1 MKKHL
6 SLLLVLCMLITSVTP
21 AFATETGDIAE
32 PSVTEEIVIEET
44 AVEEPVSE
52 EQTEETTEEVADE
65 TILEK
70 ELETEV
76 SEDETYMLNIVLFAL
91 SESASIESIEGK
103 LEDLGISQIKPLFTD
118 EDGNAKPIGKK
129 NEVWYRAYTS
139 EDVYETVDALNNI
152 KGVTYSEPEYIY
164 TSDSHGLPKDFD
176 ASRDWPI
183 KKHLQPHKNGKD
195 WFWWYEE
202 YGHTFAP
209 GSGTIV
215 AVIDT
220 GVDYTHEDLASNMW
234 VNTAEMYGTEGVD
247 DDLNGYIDDIY
258 GVDTTATGKK
268 AGNPMDDNGHGTH
281 VAGIIG
287 MSANGEG
294 GIGLAYGT
302 KIMAVKAGQ
311 STGTL
316 ASSHIAKAINYAH
329 MMGADVINMSFGG
342 TSQSYLVETA
352 LEDAFADCVLVASA
366 GNDGIPTTDAPP
378 EIYPKRE
385 DIYPAGYPYVLG
397 VMATDKSGN
406 LASFSNW
413 DYTQNENC
421 EYELTAPGKDIYST
435 LPGNRYAKWSG
446 TSMAAPFVAATAAII
461 RSHYDDK
468 DIYSSR
474 FIMGQISSATTEVTN
489 YVSKDGSYS
498 YPALNVYDSI
508 YYLPKPNITV
518 KDKFLMDNVTEGTV
532 NDGDSIID
540 AGEVID
546 LGVLIRNQWGQTGD
560 ITVKA
565 DAITNG
571 IENPWIEFV
580 TDEITLQPA
589 GTFQEVN
596 NGFIYDDSL
605 LTGVDNPIQFKVS
618 SETPNDTQIK
628 INITVTTTNG
638 IDEDDNATY
647 TTEAEYIFR
656 VQAGRGISGTLTEDT
671 TLTNDY
677 LWIIENSLLIPE
689 GITLT
694 IEPGTKVQFYSSD
707 YEDAY
712 GGLTIA
718 NIVCDGTL
726 NAIGTED
733 EPIEMYPGA
742 GFENYV
748 VEISGSGM
756 EILQYCTIINPR
768 LGYSG
773 DDSYSTKIV
782 NVVDHCVLKQNNK
795 NVVYRYVASGTT
807 VNGTSFYDKA
817 MFVGI
822 MSNTQL
828 YGFRNNNSGTIEV
841 KVNTV
846 ENCLFNSCRIKFMSI
861 RFMNGFKWMNDRSK
875 NNVFLTTSSDL
886 SNRDKGSS
894 LGIWN
899 NLPIKS
905 KFETMLPT
913 LSSTESITYPSA
925 TSKYVEL
932 KVPYLSDSL
941 YSFMVYDYLASV
953 SKTLGGSLL
962 YINDLE
968 EEVFISNSYKN
979 KSLFSGYC
987 YNLKTDK
994 YETSNGQIIVAD
1006 MHSLTEGREKL
1017 TNPFVVLVNGTAGST
1032 ISTISGYGVVL
1043 EFPLTMSDEE
1053 IIRGITNFDI
1063 QNWINEYYTKDSNN
1077 AILNPILNND
1087 EITWAK
1093 YTSNTYDKNSMS
1105 NYVTNNYWGT
1115 ENKSLINKMI
1125 VDADDYAGT
1134 YQDIIEDPIL
1144 TLESESLSDIYPFVT
1159 KVYLTD
1165 DDGNIVSNAQP
1176 GETYNVHVH
1185 FNRDMDTDTQPSVSY
1200 GGAEPYTDYMVDGDF
1215 VSAREWVGTTRISP
1229 VLTSGTMYWRTKGGC
1244 AADDKWLVCGEDI
1257 LRFSFNISTNG
1268 VLAMLLNAEGGANKV
1283 DLSWAQ
1289 NDYETLAGYNIYR
1302 STSENSGFKK
1312 INLSILTDTEYT
1324 DTDVLPGVTYYY
1336 YFKVVNTDGNE
1347 ETTVSNTASA
1357 APIDNI
1363 FPVLKHSP
1371 VTSAKAGSQ
1380 ITISATATDNIGVT
1394 AVKLYYKTGDGTY
1407 KEKTMN
1413 EGATTGLYVAVIPA
1427 SAVTKAGVSYY
1438 ITAQDADGNVSHN
1451 GTKELPNVI
1460 NVNADA
1466 YISGITPSK
1475 VAISGGKTVTILGG
1489 NFTSDMVLK
1498 LGGETITD
1506 VSFVDGGQITF
1517 IAPAK
1522 ASGSYA
1528 VTLTTTD
1535 GKVITSPTPISYTDA
1550 TSMAQIPTTMTLVSG
1565 VPYTIP
1571 LYISASG
1578 EIISLHAELD
1588 LPSADFTSVTV
1599 EKADANANFN
1609 LDYTYS
1615 GGVLKIGCI
1624 GTSNINT
1631 GEGAIVNIVVTP
1643 KATEEKQYD
1652 VTLHDVFFNDVEVN
1666 TVISGRV
1673 QLMPSYLINALVKYY
1688 KGTNNFID
1696 GVTIS
1701 AAGVNGV
1708 TDANGVATL
1717 TVPQKNV
1724 TITANREAPKYSI
1737 TAYDASLVL
1746 QSAIGKITLDDNQK
1760 LAADVDGNGKVSE
1773 YDAALILQKA
1783 VKKIDAFPI
1792 GKAWIFTPSFIDKTL
1807 TTSGNSVTFTAIS
1820 VGDVDGSYTGDE
1832 E

>member
-21 AFATETGDIAE
+21 AFATETGNIAE
-32 PSVTEEIVIEET
+32 SSVTEEIVIEET
-44 AVEEPVSE
+44 AVEESVSE
-52 EQTEETTEEVADE
+52 EQTEEP
-65 TILEK
+65 ILEEEIEEIEETEK
-70 ELETEV
+70 KETEV

-287 MSANGEG
+287 MSANGDG

-352 LEDAFADCVLVASA
+352 LEDAFSDCVLVASA
-366 GNDGIPTTDAPP
+366 GNDGIPTTDAPKDL
-378 EIYPKRE
+378 YPIRA
-385 DIYPAGYPYVLG
+385 DIYPAGYSYVLG
-397 VMATDKSGN
+397 VMATDKNGN

-413 DYTQNENC
+413 DYTPNENC

-468 DIYSSR
+468 DMYSSR
-474 FIMGQISSATTEVTN
+474 FIMGQIVSATTEKT
-489 YVSKDGSYS
+489 GS
-498 YPALNVYDSI
+498 YPALSVYDSI

-546 LGVLIRNQWGQTGD
+546 LGVLIRNRWGQTGE

-565 DAITNG
+565 DAISDMG
-571 IENPWIEFV
+571 VENPWIEFI
-580 TDEITLQPA
+580 TDEIALQPA

-605 LTGVDNPIQFKVS
+605 LTGVENPIQFKVS

-628 INITVTTTNG
+628 INITITTTNG
-638 IDEDDNATY
+638 VDKDDDTIYEIID
-647 TTEAEYIFR
+647 EYIFR

-671 TLTNDY
+671 TLTKDY
-677 LWIIENSLLIPE
+677 LWIIENSLYIPE

-694 IEPGTKVQFYSSD
+694 IEPGTRVQFYSAD
-707 YEDAY
+707 FEDAY

-718 NIVCDGTL
+718 SINCKGTL

-733 EPIEMYPGA
+733 EPIEMYPGV
-742 GFENYV
+742 GFENYC
-748 VEISGSGM
+748 VEIAGIGK
-756 EILQYCTIINPR
+756 EILQYCNISNPR
-768 LGYSG
+768 LGRTEIG
-773 DDSYSTKIV
+773 NINIVRDSIYKI
-782 NVVDHCVLKQNNK
+782 DHCVFNYNSGKLMCRYVQNGQVLERNVYLHDLISISEISNSVFRDLTSQSVTELQTIQTNSIRNCLFESCEITLVGMPFAMSRGLVFNENNVFNNTGENKGAKLGGWYSYAYLGNNFVSIYNNK
-795 NVVYRYVASGTT
+795 TYTYNGAKSKYILVKANDLEKDIYLTYNYYDSLAKFLNGALMSINDNEEEKFLNELYKDTHTDIYIGVKFNEGKWDFEWADGTDYHIDVSSGACGRGT
-807 VNGTSFYDKA
+807 VCFLNGKYQDIADMKRGYMAIELPLEKSDDEIFEQILKFNYEKFLIDLSSPFKNNA
-817 MFVGI
+817 I
-822 MSNTQL
+822 INPL
-828 YGFRNNNSGTIEV
+828 LNNNSNLWI
-841 KVNTV
+841 
-846 ENCLFNSCRIKFMSI
+846 
-861 RFMNGFKWMNDRSK
+861 
-875 NNVFLTTSSDL
+875 
-886 SNRDKGSS
+886 S
-894 LGIWN
+894 LV
-899 NLPIKS
+899 
-905 KFETMLPT
+905 
-913 LSSTESITYPSA
+913 STGYSA
-925 TSKYVEL
+925 
-932 KVPYLSDSL
+932 
-941 YSFMVYDYLASV
+941 
-953 SKTLGGSLL
+953 
-962 YINDLE
+962 
-968 EEVFISNSYKN
+968 N
-979 KSLFSGYC
+979 K
-987 YNLKTDK
+987 
-994 YETSNGQIIVAD
+994 
-1006 MHSLTEGREKL
+1006 M
-1017 TNPFVVLVNGTAGST
+1017 P
-1032 ISTISGYGVVL
+1032 
-1043 EFPLTMSDEE
+1043 
-1053 IIRGITNFDI
+1053 
-1063 QNWINEYYTKDSNN
+1063 
-1077 AILNPILNND
+1077 
-1087 EITWAK
+1087 
-1093 YTSNTYDKNSMS
+1093 
-1105 NYVTNNYWGT
+1105 NYAYNNYWGT
-1115 ENKSLINKMI
+1115 ENKTLINKMI
-1125 VDADDYAGT
+1125 TDADDYAGQ

-1159 KVYLTD
+1159 KVYLKD
-1165 DDGNIVSNAQP
+1165 SDGNIVSNVQP

-1185 FNRDMDTDTQPSVSY
+1185 FNRDMDMDTQPSVSY

-1215 VSAREWVGTTRISP
+1215 VSPREWVGTTRISP

-1302 STSENSGFKK
+1302 STSETSGFKK
-1312 INLSILTDTEYT
+1312 INLSILTGTEYT
-1324 DTDVLPGVTYYY
+1324 DTDVEPGVTYYY

-1347 ETTVSNTASA
+1347 EGNVSNTASA

-1380 ITISATATDNIGVT
+1380 VTISATATDNISVK
-1394 AVKLYYKTGDGTY
+1394 AVKLYYKTGNGTY
-1407 KEKTMN
+1407 KEKTMT
-1413 EGATTGLYVAVIPA
+1413 EGATANLYVATIPA
-1427 SAVTKAGVSYY
+1427 NAVTKDGVSYY
-1438 ITAQDADGNVSHN
+1438 VTAQDADGNVSYS
-1451 GTKELPNVI
+1451 GTSAIPNVI
-1460 NVNADA
+1460 NVNADS
-1466 YISGITPSK
+1466 YITGITPSK

-1489 NFTSDMVLK
+1489 NFTSDMVVK
-1498 LGGETITD
+1498 LGGETISD
-1506 VSFVDGGQITF
+1506 VSFVDGGQINF
-1517 IAPAK
+1517 VAPAK

-1528 VTLTTTD
+1528 ITLTTTD
-1535 GKVITSPTPISYTDA
+1535 GKVITSPAPLSYTDA
-1550 TSMAQIPTTMTLVSG
+1550 SSMAQIPTTMTMVSG

-1571 LYISASG
+1571 LYLSASG
-1578 EIISLHAELD
+1578 DIFSLHAEID
-1588 LPSADFTSVTV
+1588 LPTADFTSVTV
-1599 EKADANANFN
+1599 EKADATANFT
-1609 LDYTYS
+1609 LDHLYS
-1615 GGVLKIGCI
+1615 NGVLKIGCI

-1631 GEGAIVNIVVTP
+1631 GDGAIVNIIVTP
-1643 KATEEKQYD
+1643 KVTEEKQYD
-1652 VTLHDVFFNDVEVN
+1652 ITLHDVFFNDVEVA
-1666 TVISGRV
+1666 TVISGRA
-1673 QLMPSYLINALVKYY
+1673 QLMPSYLINALVKYF
-1688 KGTNNFID
+1688 KGTNNFVD

-1701 AAGVNGV
+1701 AAGVNGI
-1708 TDANGVATL
+1708 TDTNGAASL
-1717 TVPQKNV
+1717 TVANKTV
-1724 TITANREAPKYSI
+1724 TITADRTAPKYSI
-1737 TAYDASLVL
+1737 TAFDASLVL

-1807 TTSGNSVTFTAIS
+1807 TTSGNSVSFTAIS
-1820 VGDVDGSYTGDE
+1820 VGDVDGSYAGDE

>member
-1 MKKHL
+1 MKRFL
-6 SLLLVLCMLITSVTP
+6 SIMLVLCMILTCITP
-21 AFATETGDIAE
+21 AFAEETTPIE
-32 PSVTEEIVIEET
+32 TVETTTEEVLTEE
-44 AVEEPVSE
+44 VVL
-52 EQTEETTEEVADE
+52 EETTEPTEEVAAEETEVTEPEETEDE
-65 TILEK
+65 EP

-91 SESASIESIEGK
+91 KESVSLSKIEDE
-103 LEDLGISQIKPLFTD
+103 LADFNISQIKPIFTD
-118 EDGNAKPIGKK
+118 EDGNPKAIGKN

-139 EDVYETVDALNNI
+139 EDVYETVECI
-152 KGVTYSEPEYIY
+152 SGIRGVICAEPEYIY
-164 TSDSHGLPKDFD
+164 TSDTNGLPKEYS
-176 ASRDWPI
+176 ASRDWAI
-183 KKHLQPHKNGKD
+183 KKQLQPHKNGKD

-202 YGHTFAP
+202 FGHTIAP
-209 GSGTIV
+209 GHGTIV

-234 VNTAEMYGTEGVD
+234 VNTAELYGTTGVD
-247 DDLNGYIDDIY
+247 DDGNGYMDDIY

-268 AGNPMDDNGHGTH
+268 AGNPMDDHGHGTH

-287 MSANGEG
+287 MAANNEG

-316 ASSHIAKAINYAH
+316 ASSSIAKAINYAH

-342 TSQSYLVETA
+342 TSKSSLVETA
-352 LEDAFADCVLVASA
+352 LEDAFGDCVLVASA
-366 GNDGIPTTDAPP
+366 GNDGIPTNDANPDL
-378 EIYPKRE
+378 YPKRA

-397 VMATDKSGN
+397 VMATDKNGN

-413 DYTQNENC
+413 DYTQNANA
-421 EYELTAPGKDIYST
+421 EYEMTAPGVEIYST
-435 LPGNRYAKWSG
+435 LPNNRYAKWSG
-446 TSMAAPFVAATAAII
+446 TSMAAPFVSAAAAII

-468 DIYSSR
+468 DMYSSR
-474 FIMGQISSATTEVTN
+474 FIMGQLSSATTEVTA
-489 YVSKDGSYS
+489 YTSKDGYYE
-498 YPALNVYDSI
+498 YPALSVYDSI
-508 YYLPKPNITV
+508 YYLPNPNLSV
-518 KDKFLMDNVTEGTV
+518 KDMFLMDNEENGEI

-546 LGVLIRNQWGQTGD
+546 LGILVRNQWGQTGE

-565 DAITNG
+565 DTLTDGGVESN
-571 IENPWIEFV
+571 WIEFI
-580 TDEITLQPA
+580 TDEITLQSA

-605 LTGVDNPIQFKVS
+605 LVCVDNPIQFKVS

-628 INITVTTTNG
+628 INITITTTNG
-638 IDEDDNATY
+638 IDEDDDTIY
-647 TTEAEYIFR
+647 TIEDEYIFR
-656 VQAGRGISGTLTEDT
+656 VQAGRGIQGTLTEDT

-707 YEDAY
+707 YENAY
-712 GGLTIA
+712 GGKTIA

-733 EPIEMYPGA
+733 APIEMYTGA
-742 GFENYV
+742 GFENYA
-748 VEISGSGM
+748 VEIVGDGV
-756 EILQYCTIINPR
+756 ETLKYCEIINPR
-768 LGYSG
+768 LGKEQTNSAYKMI
-773 DDSYSTKIV
+773 DL
-782 NVVDHCVLKQNNK
+782 VDHCRLIQDKDCIY
-795 NVVYRYVASGTT
+795 YRYVSGST
-807 VNGTSFYDKA
+807 VSNGLCEDICVKEIRNSYCKGFDTSRGIVYDVYVQSIEDSIFNNCAVNINQKYQPRITNST
-817 MFVGI
+817 FLIGNEHSKTDVNLI
-822 MSNTQL
+822 TFNT
-828 YGFRNNNSGTIEV
+828 NNAGKS
-841 KVNTV
+841 
-846 ENCLFNSCRIKFMSI
+846 
-861 RFMNGFKWMNDRSK
+861 
-875 NNVFLTTSSDL
+875 VFL
-886 SNRDKGSS
+886 
-894 LGIWN
+894 
-899 NLPIKS
+899 
-905 KFETMLPT
+905 
-913 LSSTESITYPSA
+913 
-925 TSKYVEL
+925 
-932 KVPYLSDSL
+932 
-941 YSFMVYDYLASV
+941 
-953 SKTLGGSLL
+953 
-962 YINDLE
+962 
-968 EEVFISNSYKN
+968 
-979 KSLFSGYC
+979 
-987 YNLKTDK
+987 
-994 YETSNGQIIVAD
+994 
-1006 MHSLTEGREKL
+1006 
-1017 TNPFVVLVNGTAGST
+1017 
-1032 ISTISGYGVVL
+1032 
-1043 EFPLTMSDEE
+1043 
-1053 IIRGITNFDI
+1053 
-1063 QNWINEYYTKDSNN
+1063 NN
-1077 AILNPILNND
+1077 AIINPLLDNNS
-1087 EITWAK
+1087 EYWQKAVSSSISSEYK
-1093 YTSNTYDKNSMS
+1093 SNKVAY
-1105 NYVTNNYWGT
+1105 NYWGT
-1115 ENKSLINKMI
+1115 ENKTLINKMI
-1125 VDADDYAGT
+1125 IDADDYAGL

-1144 TLESESLSDIYPFVT
+1144 THESESLSDIYPFVT

-1165 DDGNIVSNAQP
+1165 DDGNIVSNVQS
-1176 GETYNVHVH
+1176 GETYNVHIH
-1185 FNRDMDTDTQPSVSY
+1185 FNRDMDMDTQPSVSY
-1200 GGAEPYTDYMVDGDF
+1200 GGDAPYTDYMVDGDF

-1229 VLTSGTMYWRTKGGC
+1229 VLTSGTMYWRTNGGC

-1257 LRFSFNISTNG
+1257 LRFSFNISSNG

-1302 STSENSGFKK
+1302 STSETSGFKK
-1312 INLSILTDTEYT
+1312 INLSVVTGTEYT

-1347 ETTVSNTASA
+1347 EANVSNTASV
-1357 APIDNI
+1357 APLDNI
-1363 FPVLKHSP
+1363 FPTLKHSP

-1489 NFTSDMVLK
+1489 NFTNDMVLK
-1498 LGGETITD
+1498 VGGETITD

-1535 GKVITSPTPISYTDA
+1535 GKAITSPTPISYTDA
-1550 TSMAQIPTTMTLVSG
+1550 TSMAQIPTTMTIVSG

-1578 EIISLHAELD
+1578 EIISLHAEID
-1588 LPSADFTSVTV
+1588 LPSADFTSVKV
-1599 EKADANANFN
+1599 EKADATANFN

-1643 KATEEKQYD
+1643 KVTEEKQYD
-1652 VTLHDVFFNDVEVN
+1652 VTLHDVFFNDVEVS

-1701 AAGVNGV
+1701 AAGVNGI
-1708 TDANGVATL
+1708 TDVNGAATL

-1724 TITANREAPKYSI
+1724 TITANRTTPKYSI

-1820 VGDVDGSYTGDE
+1820 LGDVDGSYTGDE

>member
-1 MKKHL
+1 
-6 SLLLVLCMLITSVTP
+6 
-21 AFATETGDIAE
+21 
-32 PSVTEEIVIEET
+32 
-44 AVEEPVSE
+44 
-52 EQTEETTEEVADE
+52 
-65 TILEK
+65 
-70 ELETEV
+70 
-76 SEDETYMLNIVLFAL
+76 MLNIVLFAL

-164 TSDSHGLPKDFD
+164 TSDHHGMPKEFD
-176 ASRDWPI
+176 KDRDWPHH
-183 KKHLQPHKNGKD
+183 KHLHKHRND
-195 WFWWYEE
+195 ADEFWWETE
-202 YGHTFAP
+202 YNHDYAP

-378 EIYPKRE
+378 ENYPKRA
-385 DIYPAGYPYVLG
+385 DVYPAGYPYVLG
-397 VMATDKSGN
+397 VMATDKNGN

-413 DYTQNENC
+413 DYITNENC

-468 DIYSSR
+468 DTYSSR
-474 FIMGQISSATTEVTN
+474 FIIGQISSATTELTN
-489 YVSKDGSYS
+489 FTSKGRNYS

-571 IENPWIEFV
+571 IENPWIEFI
-580 TDEITLQPA
+580 TDEITLQSA

-605 LTGVDNPIQFKVS
+605 LVGVDNPIQFKVS
-618 SETPNDTQIK
+618 SEIPNDTQIK

-638 IDEDDNATY
+638 IDEDDDTIY
-647 TTEAEYIFR
+647 TTAEPVEYIFR

-677 LWIIENSLLIPE
+677 LWIIENSLYIPE
-689 GITLT
+689 GIILT
-694 IEPGTKVQFYSSD
+694 IEPGTRVQFYSSD

-718 NIVCDGTL
+718 NINCEGTL
-726 NAIGTED
+726 NAIGTAD

-742 GFENYV
+742 GFENYC
-748 VEISGSGM
+748 VEIGGSGV
-756 EILQYCTIINPR
+756 ENLEYCNIINP
-768 LGYSG
+768 
-773 DDSYSTKIV
+773 
-782 NVVDHCVLKQNNK
+782 
-795 NVVYRYVASGTT
+795 
-807 VNGTSFYDKA
+807 
-817 MFVGI
+817 
-822 MSNTQL
+822 
-828 YGFRNNNSGTIEV
+828 
-841 KVNTV
+841 
-846 ENCLFNSCRIKFMSI
+846 KFMIGDTYVSDSGNLVNSI
-861 RFMNGFKWMNDRSK
+861 NHCK
-875 NNVFLTTSSDL
+875 LTQTYDAVNFRYIKDNTIKTSSDA
-886 SNRDKGSS
+886 RFMMVG
-894 LGIWN
+894 
-899 NLPIKS
+899 
-905 KFETMLPT
+905 
-913 LSSTESITYPSA
+913 
-925 TSKYVEL
+925 EL
-932 KVPYLSDSL
+932 KNTIL
-941 YSFMVYDYLASV
+941 
-953 SKTLGGSLL
+953 KK
-962 YINDLE
+962 I
-968 EEVFISNSYKN
+968 
-979 KSLFSGYC
+979 
-987 YNLKTDK
+987 KTDK
-994 YETSNGQIIVAD
+994 TFKTLRLYAEVIDDCLFDSCSFECIGSPLITNGKLMQTRNVYTGVVSEEYNSNIGEWWNAPNAIHNPLQKNNARVSSSIYTYGEKKYFTLSFNSSCSNNQHLWDYFNAIAKKLDGTIAVIND
-1006 MHSLTEGREKL
+1006 EDEKIFLDSTKL
-1017 TNPFVVLVNGTAGST
+1017 TGKIGAKLNIATGEYEWVTNSDYPINEDCNFEYPYISFGNNFIGST
-1032 ISTISGYGVVL
+1032 NNFSSPIIIECSADITDEQITETIA
-1043 EFPLTMSDEE
+1043 
-1053 IIRGITNFDI
+1053 NFDNDACI
-1063 QNWINEYYTKDSNN
+1063 EQIYDRFTNN
-1077 AILNPILNND
+1077 AVLNPVLNNNPNTWSSLIA
-1087 EITWAK
+1087 ESHYITAPA
-1093 YTSNTYDKNSMS
+1093 
-1105 NYVTNNYWGT
+1105 NYATNNYWGT
-1115 ENKSLINKMI
+1115 ENKTLINKMI
-1125 VDADDYAGT
+1125 TDADDFPGT
-1134 YQDIIEDPIL
+1134 YQDIVIDPIL
-1144 TLESESLSDIYPFVT
+1144 TLESESLEDIYPFVT
-1159 KVYLTD
+1159 KVYMTD
-1165 DDGNIVSNAQP
+1165 DDGNIVSNVQP

-1215 VSAREWVGTTRISP
+1215 VSPREWIGTTKISP
-1229 VLTSGTMYWRTKGGC
+1229 ILTSGTMYWRTKGGC
-1244 AADDKWLVCGEDI
+1244 AADDKWLICGEDI
-1257 LRFSFNISTNG
+1257 LRFSFNISSNG

-1289 NDYETLAGYNIYR
+1289 NDYETLAGYNLYR
-1302 STSENSGFKK
+1302 STSETSGFNK
-1312 INLSILTDTEYT
+1312 INLSILTGTEYT
-1324 DTDVLPGVTYYY
+1324 DTDVEPGVTYYY

-1347 ETTVSNTASA
+1347 EASVSNTASA

-1371 VTSAKAGSQ
+1371 VLSAKAGSQ
-1380 ITISATATDNIGVT
+1380 ITISATATDNIGVS
-1394 AVKLYYKTGDGTY
+1394 AVKLYYKTGNGTY
-1407 KEKTMN
+1407 KEKTMT
-1413 EGATTGLYVAVIPA
+1413 EGATTNLYVATIPA
-1427 SAVTKAGVSYY
+1427 NAVTKDGVSYY
-1438 ITAQDADGNVSHN
+1438 VTAQDADGNVSYS
-1451 GTKELPNVI
+1451 GTSAIPNVI
-1460 NVNADA
+1460 NVNADS
-1466 YISGITPSK
+1466 YITGITPSK

-1489 NFTSDMVLK
+1489 NFTSDMVVK

-1506 VSFVDGGQITF
+1506 VSFIDGGQINF
-1517 IAPAK
+1517 VAPAK

-1528 VTLTTTD
+1528 VTLTTTE
-1535 GKVITSPTPISYTDA
+1535 GKVITSPAPLSYTDA
-1550 TSMAQIPTTMTLVSG
+1550 SSMAQIPTTMTMVSG
-1565 VPYTIP
+1565 MPYTIP
-1571 LYISASG
+1571 LYLSASG
-1578 EIISLHAELD
+1578 DIFSLHAELD
-1588 LPSADFTSVTV
+1588 LPTTDFTSVTV
-1599 EKADANANFN
+1599 EKTDANANFT
-1609 LDYTYS
+1609 LDHTYS

-1631 GEGAIVNIVVTP
+1631 SDSALLNIIVTP
-1643 KATEEKQYD
+1643 KVTEDKQYD
-1652 VTLHDVFFNDVEVN
+1652 ITLHDVFFNDVEVS
-1666 TVISGRV
+1666 TVISGQV
-1673 QLMPSYLINALVKYY
+1673 HIKPSYLINALVKYY
-1688 KGTNNFID
+1688 KGTNNFVD

-1701 AAGVNGV
+1701 AAGVNAI
-1708 TDANGVATL
+1708 TDTNGAASL
-1717 TVPQKNV
+1717 TVADKTV
-1724 TITANREAPKYSI
+1724 TITADRITPKYSI

-1746 QSAIGKITLDDNQK
+1746 QNAIGKITLDDNQK

-1792 GKAWIFTPSFIDKTL
+1792 GKAWIFTPGFIDKTL
-1807 TTSGNSVTFTAIS
+1807 TTSGNSVSFTAIS